1 MGQRIFSC
9 VAKKKDQ
16 IKFKI
21 IVIIIIIIIIIIN
34 IIWYKGV
41 NQGWKIHLRRVSDKM
56 GHFPFKI

>member
-1 MGQRIFSC
+1 MGQRMFTC

-21 IVIIIIIIIIIIN
+21 IVIIIIIIIMIIN

-41 NQGWKIHLRRVSDKM
+41 N
-56 GHFPFKI
+56 

>member
-1 MGQRIFSC
+1 MGQRIFTC

-21 IVIIIIIIIIIIN
+21 IVIIIIIIIIIMIIN

-41 NQGWKIHLRRVSDKM
+41 N
-56 GHFPFKI
+56 

>member
-1 MGQRIFSC
+1 MGQRIFTC

-21 IVIIIIIIIIIIN
+21 IVIIIIIIIIIIMIIN

-41 NQGWKIHLRRVSDKM
+41 N
-56 GHFPFKI
+56 

>member
-21 IVIIIIIIIIIIN
+21 IVIIIIIIMIIN

-41 NQGWKIHLRRVSDKM
+41 NQG
-56 GHFPFKI
+56 

>member
-21 IVIIIIIIIIIIN
+21 IVIIIIIIIIIIIN

-41 NQGWKIHLRRVSDKM
+41 NQG
-56 GHFPFKI
+56 